1 MILIR
6 TAMVVLALAVVA
18 ADASAQRRS
27 GRGRSVEVDAVLIPS
42 LAPSD
47 FESVVR
53 FIDLDVGSLLIL
65 ETVFDDYAVQFAD
78 LAQSIRIR
86 LQDARPVAGGSAG
99 SQRRGEEAMQQQ
111 IEELR
116 RQLSQDI
123 RNAESS
129 EERALIR
136 EQYAKQMEE
145 LSKQQ
150 QAVEQITGTA
160 DRWAE
165 FLVEQSVIL
174 REWVQ
179 MRGELENE
187 FEEGVQAVL
196 EADQVDSWRLARAEI
211 RRRIQTQRGR
221 LEGER
226 MDLISLLDQCVP
238 AGELRTAL
246 QPTMDSYALRLDA
259 ALAAREQFQLE
270 AAPVVSEVLQAA
282 NWDRMRAII
291 EQEAVV
297 RTAVRDVNLAVF
309 DALLESL
316 PEPYRSKLA
325 AEVHRTFN
333 ATVWGKGRFD
343 RALDAALER
352 EDLTDSERASLEAL
366 RAQCSPGID
375 SVRQRQDAALRSQGA
390 ERWTFEQLR
399 LWSGSFP
406 GVRFDETLDT
416 SGIADLSGERQEV
429 ELACTQ
435 QIKPI
440 LGDERYAELPGAA
453 RPSGRRGRDGGERR
467 GESDRRREEL
477 YKEFDSNGDGRLDS
491 DERRAMRDELIRR
504 QREGRS
510 SP

>member
-6 TAMVVLALAVVA
+6 TAMVAVALAVVA
-18 ADASAQRRS
+18 ADASAQRRG
-27 GRGRSVEVDAVLIPS
+27 GRGRSVDVDAVLIPS

-53 FIDLDVGSLLIL
+53 LIDLDVGSLLIL
-65 ETVFDDYAVQFAD
+65 ETVFDDYAVQFAE
-78 LAQSIRIR
+78 LSQSIRIR
-86 LQDARPVAGGSAG
+86 LQDARPVAGGTVG
-99 SQRRGEEAMQQQ
+99 SQRRGAEAMQQQ

-116 RQLSQDI
+116 RQLSRDI
-123 RNAESS
+123 RNAGSS
-129 EERALIR
+129 EERTRIR

-150 QAVEQITGTA
+150 QAVEEITGTA
-160 DRWAE
+160 DRWGE
-165 FLVEQSVIL
+165 FLLEQSTIL
-174 REWVQ
+174 RDWVQ
-179 MRGELENE
+179 QRSQLEDEL
-187 FEEGVQAVL
+187 EEGVLAVL
-196 EADQVDSWRLARAEI
+196 KEDQIDSWRLARAEI

-226 MDLISLLDQCVP
+226 MDLIALLDQQVP
-238 AGELRTAL
+238 PGELRTAL
-246 QPTMDSYALRLDA
+246 QPTVESYAIRLDA
-259 ALAAREQFQLE
+259 ALAARERFELE
-270 AAPVVSEVLQAA
+270 AAPVVSEVLRAG
-282 NWDRMRAII
+282 NWDRMRAIV

-297 RTAVRDVNLAVF
+297 RTGVRDVNLAVF

-316 PEPYRSKLA
+316 PEPSRSGLA

-352 EDLTDSERASLEAL
+352 EDLTDSERTSLEAL
-366 RAQCSPGID
+366 RVQCAPGID
-375 SVRQRQDAALRSQGA
+375 AIRQRQDAALRSQGPA
-390 ERWTFEQLR
+390 RWTFEQLR
-399 LWSGSFP
+399 LWSGAFP
-406 GVRFDETLDT
+406 GVRFDETID
-416 SGIADLSGERQEV
+416 SGGITDLTGERQEV

-453 RPSGRRGRDGGERR
+453 RPSGRRGREG
-467 GESDRRREEL
+467 SDRRSEAERRRQEL
-477 YKEFDSNGDGRLDS
+477 YKEFDSDGDGRLNS
-491 DERRAMRDELIRR
+491 DERRVMRDELLRR
-504 QREGRS
+504 QREGKS